1 MVKCPL
7 YTASL
12 RPLMVH
18 RFFIAKSWFALALL
32 LATYSTHTLAQSLDN
47 DESLLSPPP
56 KDFIQQI
63 LDEELKNPKPIINT
77 PRELINSVLDG
88 HNIDAANDL

>member
-1 MVKCPL
+1 VLPNLEQCGLLKIRYKYL
-7 YTASL
+7 DEAASQD
-12 RPLMVH
+12 
-18 RFFIAKSWFALALL
+18 SDWQDTTLL
-32 LATYSTHTLAQSLDN
+32 KDLNTEDRI
-47 DESLLSPPP
+47 
-56 KDFIQQI
+56 DFIQQI

>member
-1 MVKCPL
+1 
-7 YTASL
+7 
-12 RPLMVH
+12 MVH